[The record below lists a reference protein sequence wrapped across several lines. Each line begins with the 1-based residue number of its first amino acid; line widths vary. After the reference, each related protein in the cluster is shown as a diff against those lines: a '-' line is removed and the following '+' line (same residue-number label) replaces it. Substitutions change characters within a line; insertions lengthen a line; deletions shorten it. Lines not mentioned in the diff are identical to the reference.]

1 MNRHIASIHRL
12 ISLSVCLPTSHSAKF
27 FIPTPNSH
35 AKRRWYGPSSRGKCS
50 FQICLAAWILLCF
63 SDADHVTKLC
73 VVAQVR
79 IKERPSSP
87 WTSFSHPYMFTAV
100 STTICI
106 FLKLLFECHSSL
118 SLKLKATCKVTALNC
133 DDKIVKINDFS
144 LHSLYTKTKAH
155 IHKYVYTSEHNAQ
168 K

>member
-1 MNRHIASIHRL
+1 MHEEIQKKLKKKKAGTNNLNRHIASIHRL

-87 WTSFSHPYMFTAV
+87 WTSFSHPYMFTAFPLHDQGEL
-100 STTICI
+100 TTEIQR
-106 FLKLLFECHSSL
+106 S
-118 SLKLKATCKVTALNC
+118 
-133 DDKIVKINDFS
+133 
-144 LHSLYTKTKAH
+144 KT
-155 IHKYVYTSEHNAQ
+155 TTTPT
-168 K
+168 